1 MALMKGASVRDWWWI
16 RNFDLL
22 SEKLAVY
29 NYESNIQE
37 CKIPW
42 PIVWVCTRYSRKHI
56 FAKRKLPD
64 LRWMHE
70 ELNQFCG
77 KMKWRWIFRHH
88 PSPQP
93 SVKLSLNSRCFTPV
107 DAGLQF
113 WLDNFCRRMVCT
125 ACSGLKKLKWHK
137 DWWSNVTPLV
147 RLGFR
152 MLKTLSGN
160 LFPLTKLAVMSW
172 SSKKMRKL
180 SMRKSSTSPCM
191 TSPAQTILWWTSCTR
206 ITLLWLSKW
215 NNCSLM
221 TNT

>member
-1 MALMKGASVRDWWWI
+1 MKGASVRDWWWI

-29 NYESNIQE
+29 NYESKTLTSVQE

-70 ELNQFCG
+70 ELNQFCD
-77 KMKWRWIFRHH
+77 KMKWRWIFRHD

-125 ACSGLKKLKWHK
+125 AWFGLKKLKWHK

-147 RLGFR
+147 RLG
-152 MLKTLSGN
+152 LQN
-160 LFPLTKLAVMSW
+160 AQ
-172 SSKKMRKL
+172 KL
-180 SMRKSSTSPCM
+180 SVETSSHWQNWRLCPGPQRRWESYPWGSLQQVHVWHLQRKQYCGGRVV
-191 TSPAQTILWWTSCTR
+191 QE
-206 ITLLWLSKW
+206 LL
-215 NNCSLM
+215 CCG
-221 TNT
+221 